1 MMDLSD
7 AITPACMEN
16 PYYNDSG
23 RQSQPKTR
31 ARPLHHGATESRRR
45 PKDRWGP
52 FRIAEIIGFI
62 RNHDQ
67 ERTRHQ
73 RSEINPSIFL
83 SFGLLRDSVAP
94 WCKGLAFALNL
105 TSALSS
111 ASPSPARLFHACR

>member
-45 PKDRWGP
+45 PKDRWSP

-62 RNHDQ
+62 RNHDE

-83 SFGLLRDSVAP
+83 SFG
-94 WCKGLAFALNL
+94 F
-105 TSALSS
+105 LSLCS
-111 ASPSPARLFHACR
+111 SPSLRGSLVQTSCCS

>member
-31 ARPLHHGATESRRR
+31 ARPEQDPCTTETRRHGE
-45 PKDRWGP
+45 
-52 FRIAEIIGFI
+52 
-62 RNHDQ
+62 DQ
-67 ERTRHQ
+67 KIDGVRFGSLRLSVLSETLT
-73 RSEINPSIFL
+73 RSERDTSGLKLTHL
-83 SFGLLRDSVAP
+83 SFALLRDSVAP
-94 WCKGLAFALNL
+94 WCKGLALNL

-111 ASPSPARLFHACR
+111 AIPFPARVFHGCR